1 MNTLRQVLQEYLS
14 LRHGLG
20 FKLREAG
27 KALLDFVTFMEQHRA
42 SYITQALALAWA
54 QQPSN
59 VQPARWAQ
67 RLSFVRGFAR
77 HRSAT
82 DPRTQVP
89 PQGLL
94 PFQPKRARPYLYSD
108 DEIRSLLR
116 AALNMLR
123 RYKRSALRPWTYH
136 CLFGLLSVS
145 GLRLGE
151 ARNLELQDVDLD
163 AAVLTIR
170 GTKFGKSRLV
180 PLHAS
185 TCKVLADYIARRK
198 RHWATRPVS
207 SYLFVSN
214 WGNRLDSG
222 DIHRTFYAMSRQIG
236 LRGACDSHGPRL
248 HDMRHNSR
256 TRIIPHTD
264 LRGLKSPENTRLR
277 PLPMRNN
284 QRLFKNASRR
294 SSGRKRGA
302 RTSVVAALANACSLS
317 CMSAWK

>member
-1 MNTLRQVLQEYLS
+1 MARDENG
-14 LRHGLG
+14 HG
-20 FKLREAG
+20 
-27 KALLDFVTFMEQHRA
+27 
-42 SYITQALALAWA
+42 I
-54 QQPSN
+54 
-59 VQPARWAQ
+59 
-67 RLSFVRGFAR
+67 AR

-94 PFQPKRARPYLYSD
+94 PFQPRRARPFLYSD

-116 AALNMLR
+116 AALNMPC

-151 ARNLELQDVDLD
+151 ARNLALQDVDLK

-198 RHWATRPVS
+198 RHWAARPVS

-214 WGNRLDSG
+214 WGNRLDGG
-222 DIHRTFYAMSRQIG
+222 DIHRTFYALSRQIG
-236 LRGACDSHGPRL
+236 LRGVSESHGPRL
-248 HDMRHNSR
+248 HDMRHVFATNTLVRWYRSEQDPER
-256 TRIIPHTD
+256 HLPVLSAYLGHVHVADTQWY
-264 LRGLKSPENTRLR
+264 LSGSPELMREAMRRLEYR
-277 PLPMRNN
+277 W
-284 QRLFKNASRR
+284 
-294 SSGRKRGA
+294 GA
-302 RTSVVAALANACSLS
+302 RP
-317 CMSAWK
+317 